1 MHKRCV
7 CQLPKNRRRN
17 KLSSK
22 GCKICGCGGCNP
34 KEESSGSSSS
44 PSKNKSE

>member
-17 KLSSK
+17 KLPSK
-22 GCKICGCGGCNP
+22 GCKFCGCMGCNP
-34 KEESSGSSSS
+34 KEESDGSSSS
-44 PSKNKSE
+44 PSRNKSE